1 MAWCC
6 CDGDVV
12 QVSSGSG
19 RNNGRDLYT
28 AGRDDETARGPK
40 SGQDEERAQ
49 RQAET
54 DGSGNGAGTELKRGG
69 LRYALFLSLDVVGA
83 AMPCQPASHP
93 SSQPASRANPAA
105 Q

>member
-1 MAWCC
+1 MV
-6 CDGDVV
+6 GI
-12 QVSSGSG
+12 ST
-19 RNNGRDLYT
+19 RR
-28 AGRDDETARGPK
+28 DETTRRQEDQK